1 MALWKIE
8 PTWKKSLIERM
19 HFHKDD
25 KTIIVETGWRW
36 GEFTC
41 ETEDDNPPIL
51 EEGVDLYSSG
61 YDIQM
66 EYCDDGCWTEYE
78 FEGFT
83 EDEEEEIREWLDNNS
98 FLDLE
103 EDGWIS
109 GDTEMIMNCEP
120 IIEKVEDDE

>member
-1 MALWKIE
+1 MTTWKIE
-8 PTWKKSLIERM
+8 PTYKKSIIERI
-19 HFHKDD
+19 HYCRDGKE
-25 KTIIVETGWRW
+25 IIEETGWRW

-78 FEGFT
+78 FNGFT
-83 EDEEEEIREWLDNNS
+83 EEEQEEMEQWLEENS
-98 FLDLE
+98 IFDLE
-103 EDGWIS
+103 SEGWICS
-109 GDTEMIMNCEP
+109 DTEMIMNCEP
-120 IIEKVEDDE
+120 TIEKIADGE